1 MDGGTR
7 IDPERG
13 PDSGAD
19 AQSRMDALNHAA
31 ERRDGV
37 GTLELAIRRHF
48 PGRIAVVSSF
58 GAEAALLL
66 DIVAGIDP
74 ATPVIFLETGKHF
87 PETLRYRDRLI
98 ARLGLSDV
106 RSVAPQPR
114 DVELE
119 DPDGRLWSRRP
130 DLCCH
135 IRKVLPLERA
145 LSGFDAWVT
154 GRKRFQTST
163 RRKLAVVETESGRV
177 KVNPLADWSQADID
191 AAFEARGLPRHPL
204 VAEGY
209 PSIGCLPCTRRV
221 GDGDDPRAGRWAGLA
236 KTECGIHKAPWAQ
249 RDGGQGI

>member
-1 MDGGTR
+1 MDGGTG
-7 IDPERG
+7 IDARPANTRPGDAEARVAALAR
-13 PDSGAD
+13 DAD
-19 AQSRMDALNHAA
+19 GL
-31 ERRDGV
+31 DGE
-37 GTLELAIRRHF
+37 GLLDLAIRHHF
-48 PGRIAVVSSF
+48 AGRIAVVSSF

-66 DIVAGIDP
+66 DMVARVDP

-106 RSVAPQPR
+106 RSERPGAR
-114 DVELE
+114 DLELE

-135 IRKVLPLERA
+135 VRKVLPLERA

-154 GRKRFQTST
+154 GRKRFQAAT
-163 RRKLAVVETESGRV
+163 RSQLPRVELEGGRV
-177 KVNPLADWSQADID
+177 KVNPLADWSQGDVD
-191 AAFEARGLPRHPL
+191 AAFQARDLPRHAL
-204 VAEGY
+204 VAEGF

-221 GDGDDPRAGRWAGLA
+221 GDDDDPRAGRWAGTA

-249 RDGGQGI
+249 GGGGQDI

>member
-7 IDPERG
+7 IDPR
-13 PDSGAD
+13 
-19 AQSRMDALNHAA
+19 SRMEALSDAAA
-31 ERRDGV
+31 GRDGV
-37 GTLELAIRRHF
+37 GTLELAITGHF
-48 PGRIAVVSSF
+48 AGRIAVVSSF

-66 DIVAGIDP
+66 ELVAGIDP

-98 ARLGLSDV
+98 SRLGLTDV
-106 RSVAPQPR
+106 RSVEPQPR
-114 DVELE
+114 DVDLE

-135 IRKVLPLERA
+135 VRKVLPLERA
-145 LSGFDAWVT
+145 LQGFDAWVT
-154 GRKRFQTST
+154 GRKRFQTNT
-163 RRKLAVVETESGRV
+163 RRKLPFLELENGRV

-191 AAFEARGLPRHPL
+191 AAFEARDLPRHPL